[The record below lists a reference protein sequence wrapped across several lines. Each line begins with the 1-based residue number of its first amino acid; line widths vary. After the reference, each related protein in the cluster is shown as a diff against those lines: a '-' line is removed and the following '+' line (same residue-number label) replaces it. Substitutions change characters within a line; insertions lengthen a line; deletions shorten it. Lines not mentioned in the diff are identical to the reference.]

1 MSEKVQMS
9 YHIELEC
16 STIIYAE
23 ATYTGAIEAKCI
35 GQWWYLYMYL
45 HSSLYSQSKCV
56 VVQCT
61 RSLHI

>member
-35 GQWWYLYMYL
+35 GQWW
-45 HSSLYSQSKCV
+45 V
-56 VVQCT
+56 VLVHVPT
-61 RSLHI
+61 